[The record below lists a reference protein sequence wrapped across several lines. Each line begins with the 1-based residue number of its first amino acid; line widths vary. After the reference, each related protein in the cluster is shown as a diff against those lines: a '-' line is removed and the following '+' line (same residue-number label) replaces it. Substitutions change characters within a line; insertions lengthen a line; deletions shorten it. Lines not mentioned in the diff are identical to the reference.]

1 MGKLSSWLIAIS
13 IFLALA
19 VGYRVTCASEHLNTG
34 LYDELQ
40 GPWHI
45 SAVHLDSEE
54 VDFSSNATDVDVVE
68 DKIYFVNPGK
78 EFSEFNELGGLRI
91 IIDEDKLGH
100 IAVFWYE
107 GLYRLTGKGAEL
119 VLKYNGQGVEGVAAS
134 NWTYPED
141 FVKRPLQD
149 HVHIE
154 LEKSNTIAKKAK
166 LKTNKV
172 RHD

>member
-40 GPWHI
+40 GRWHI

-68 DKIYFVNPGK
+68 CYVPRNYKD
-78 EFSEFNELGGLRI
+78 I
-91 IIDEDKLGH
+91 IP
-100 IAVFWYE
+100 
-107 GLYRLTGKGAEL
+107 
-119 VLKYNGQGVEGVAAS
+119 
-134 NWTYPED
+134 TYTSRD
-141 FVKRPLQD
+141 
-149 HVHIE
+149 
-154 LEKSNTIAKKAK
+154 AM
-166 LKTNKV
+166 
-172 RHD
+172 